1 MGLYKRVLEGLS
13 RKSRERK
20 FALFNAI
27 FKPQAEDR
35 ILDIGA
41 SGRTFPPYTFEDFY
55 PYPEQIIGGG
65 IALEDVKAAKRIYPR
80 SQYVTFDG
88 CDLPF
93 SDKSFEIVFSNA
105 VLEHVVGAG
114 RQEKFAREL
123 MRVGKSWFVTT
134 PNYWYPFESHSYLL
148 FYQFLSPRLQQRY
161 QQLFG
166 KLADGRAQDVELLSA
181 TRLQRLF
188 PSSSIAR
195 LRVTFWPETLVAYF
209 ACASRDRQRREALR
223 RSARGLRRL
232 A

>member
-1 MGLYKRVLEGLS
+1 MGLYKRVLEELS
-13 RKSRERK
+13 RKSREQK
-20 FALFNAI
+20 FALFSAI
-27 FKPQAEDR
+27 FKPRLEDR

-55 PYPEQIIGGG
+55 PYPEQIVGAG

-80 SQYVTFDG
+80 SRYVTCDG

-93 SDKSFEIVFSNA
+93 PDKSFEIVFSNA

-114 RQEKFAREL
+114 RQEKFAREV

-134 PNYWYPFESHSYLL
+134 PNYWFPFESHSYLL
-148 FYQFLSPRLQQRY
+148 FYQFLPLGLQRRY
-161 QQLFG
+161 HQLFG
-166 KLADGRAQDVELLSA
+166 KLADGRAQDIELLSA

-209 ACASRDRQRREALR
+209 ARASRVRQRFP
-223 RSARGLRRL
+223 
-232 A
+232 